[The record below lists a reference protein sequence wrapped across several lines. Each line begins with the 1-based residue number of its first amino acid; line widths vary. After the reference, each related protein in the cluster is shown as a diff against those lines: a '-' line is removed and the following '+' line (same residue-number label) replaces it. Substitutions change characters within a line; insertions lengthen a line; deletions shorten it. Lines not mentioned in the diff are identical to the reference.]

1 MIERMSLFVLNV
13 LPYLIFAICGAVLAP
28 VLIH

>member
-13 LPYLIFAICGAVLAP
+13 LPYLIVAICGAVLAP